1 MLYRTWL
8 SSQNSINFQRLS
20 IEEGQK
26 ILTTPRKLNDVE
38 YRSSKAKNAQ
48 KIYDWYP
55 RSVEFRNNTDNC
67 SCISKFG
74 FRLQTVSSNGKI
86 SV

>member
-8 SSQNSINFQRLS
+8 IAKIPLTSKDCQLKR
-20 IEEGQK
+20 GKK

-74 FRLQTVSSNGKI
+74 FRLQTVSNNGKI